1 MPFYK
6 VTHNAKHRFA
16 TVHNYGCTFRCRVC
30 SYKLRS
36 GAEGQPGLA
45 YPRPERFLNA
55 LQIKDALRHASI
67 DTLYFMGGEPTTA
80 TDLPEILAFGK
91 NELCIRTCLGHTNGS
106 RLPLPN
112 LDAANVGLKAWR
124 EDVHLAY
131 TGREKK
137 PIFDNVAAAFRAGTV
152 IRANVVYIPGLV
164 DLDQVESIARW
175 LSELSPEI
183 HFHVCGY
190 IPVPGQTYARPTVEQ
205 MQEAVAVCRRHL
217 RDVDISHLTPEEALN
232 LTARDERFA
241 TTRLA

>member
-1 MPFYK
+1 MPFWK
-6 VTHNAKHRFA
+6 VTYNEKKRFA

-45 YPRPERFLNA
+45 YPRPERFLSA
-55 LQIKDALRHASI
+55 PEIKDLLQNVSI

-80 TDLPEILAFGK
+80 TDLSEILAFGK
-91 NELCIRTCLGHTNGS
+91 NDLRVRTCLGHTNGS

-124 EDVHLAY
+124 EDIHLAY

-137 PIFDNVAAAFRAGTV
+137 PIFDNVAAAFRAGIE

-183 HFHVCGY
+183 HLHVCGY
-190 IPVPGQTYARPTVEQ
+190 IPVPGADAGGRGGLPPPSARRGQ
-205 MQEAVAVCRRHL
+205 
-217 RDVDISHLTPEEALN
+217 
-232 LTARDERFA
+232 
-241 TTRLA
+241 LAPDAG

>member
-1 MPFYK
+1 
-6 VTHNAKHRFA
+6 
-16 TVHNYGCTFRCRVC
+16 VC

-36 GAEGQPGLA
+36 GDEGQPGLA
-45 YPRPERFLNA
+45 YPKPERFLTVPKIENV
-55 LQIKDALRHASI
+55 LRNVSI

-91 NELCIRTCLGHTNGS
+91 NDLRVRTCLGHTNGS

-112 LDAANVGLKAWR
+112 LDAANVGLKTWR

-137 PIFDNVAAAFRAGTV
+137 PIFGNVAAAFRAGTE

-175 LSELSPEI
+175 LSELNSEI

-190 IPVPGQTYARPTVEQ
+190 IPVPGQTYVRPTAEQ

-217 RDVDISHLTPEEALN
+217 RDVDSSHLTPDEALN

-241 TTRLA
+241 TTRLV

>member
-1 MPFYK
+1 MPFWK
-6 VTHNAKHRFA
+6 VTYNEKRRFA

-45 YPRPERFLNA
+45 YPRPERFLSA
-55 LQIKDALRHASI
+55 PEIKDVLRSVSI

-91 NELCIRTCLGHTNGS
+91 NDLRVRTCLGHTNGS

-124 EDVHLAY
+124 EDTHLAY

-137 PIFDNVAAAFRAGTV
+137 PIFDNVAAAFRVGTE

-164 DLDQVESIARW
+164 DLDQIESIARW

-183 HFHVCGY
+183 PFHVCGY
-190 IPVPGQTYARPTVEQ
+190 IPVPGQTYVRPTVEQ

-217 RDVDISHLTPEEALN
+217 RDVDSSHLTPEEALD

-241 TTRLA
+241 TTRLV